1 MTSFEKRLVEDY
13 VRLRNLDLAEDD
25 ALQAIANELFYAA
38 FPQSEI
44 ARLLDVIRENA
55 EVQILVKKDSKYTV
69 DKEV

>member
-13 VRLRNLDLAEDD
+13 VRLRSYDLAEDD
-25 ALQAIANELFYAA
+25 ALQAISNELFYAA

-55 EVQILVKKDSKYTV
+55 EVQISAKKDSKYPI
-69 DKEV
+69 DREV